1 MVLTETT
8 IADWVEV
15 IRADDHE
22 IPRLHPFTPQLEE
35 LWGSAP
41 LNAEALV
48 TLVEVECLKRTRR
61 DAYLPAS

>member
-1 MVLTETT
+1 MVPTETT

-22 IPRLHPFTPQLEE
+22 IPLLRPFAPHVEE
-35 LWGSAP
+35 LWGSDP

-48 TLVEVECLKRTRR
+48 TLVEVECLERARR